1 MMKLSIDAS
10 HLSFFLYNHS
20 IYFDTKI
27 IMIQE
32 FSEKIQL
39 LLDEVWK
46 VIVGQDNLKRDIVIA
61 MLAGWHILLEWA
73 PWLAKTR
80 TVNCFA
86 QALKLDFQRIQFT
99 PDLLPSDL
107 VGAKI
112 YDPDLKEF
120 SIKKWPI
127 FANFVL
133 ADEINR
139 APSKVQSALLES
151 MEEKQVTIW
160 ETTFSLDTPFIVLA
174 TQNPLEQEGTFHLP
188 EAQLDR
194 FLLKTLI
201 EYPTPHEEKMIL
213 TGAFSR
219 DTYKIKKIFWKKDIT
234 NFKKQIENIKVS
246 ESIYEYI
253 CRIILTS
260 RDQDFCSEITYWGSP
275 RASLALMRSS
285 KVLAAIQ
292 GRDFVLPEDIKEMAF
307 PVLRHRII
315 LSYEAQAEWMTP
327 DDVIQKI
334 LTHVKVS

>member
-1 MMKLSIDAS
+1 M
-10 HLSFFLYNHS
+10 
-20 IYFDTKI
+20 
-27 IMIQE
+27 QE

-39 LLDEVWK
+39 LLEEVGK
-46 VIVGQDNLKRDIVIA
+46 VIVGQDSLKRDIVIA

-73 PWLAKTR
+73 PGLAKTR
-80 TVNCFA
+80 TVNSFA

-120 SIKKWPI
+120 SIKKGPI

-160 ETTFSLDTPFIVLA
+160 ETTFELTRPFMVLA

-201 EYPTPHEEKMIL
+201 DYPTPFEEKKIL
-213 TGAFSR
+213 QWALNR
-219 DTYKIKKIFWKKDIT
+219 DEYTIKKIFWKKDILALQ
-234 NFKKQIENIKVS
+234 KQIENIQVS

-253 CRIILTS
+253 CRIILSS
-260 RDQDFCSEITYWGSP
+260 RDNELYPEIVYGGSP
-275 RASLALMRSS
+275 RASLALMRTA
-285 KVLAAIQ
+285 KVLAAMQ
-292 GRDFVLPEDIKEMAF
+292 GRDYVLPEDIKEMAF

-315 LSYEAQAEWMTP
+315 LSYEAQAEWIGP
-327 DDVIQKI
+327 DTMIEKI
-334 LTHVKVS
+334 LDTVTIS

>member
-1 MMKLSIDAS
+1 M
-10 HLSFFLYNHS
+10 
-20 IYFDTKI
+20 
-27 IMIQE
+27 QE

-39 LLDEVWK
+39 LLDEVGQ
-46 VIVGQDNLKRDIVIA
+46 VIVGQESLKRDIVIA
-61 MLAGWHILLEWA
+61 MLAGGHILLEWA
-73 PWLAKTR
+73 PGLAKTR

-160 ETTFSLDTPFIVLA
+160 ETTFKLDTPFIVLA

-194 FLLKTLI
+194 FLLKTI
-201 EYPTPHEEKMIL
+201 IHYPTPHEEKKIL
-213 TGAFSR
+213 TWSISR
-219 DTYKIKKIFWKKDIT
+219 EEYKIKKIFWKKDIAD
-234 NFKKQIENIKVS
+234 FKKQIENIQVS

-260 RDQDFCSEITYWGSP
+260 RDNSLYPEIVYWWSP
-275 RASLALMRSS
+275 RASLALMRSA
-285 KVLAAIQ
+285 KVLAAMQ
-292 GRDFVLPEDIKEMAF
+292 WRDFVLPEDIKEMAL

-315 LSYEAQAEWMTP
+315 LSYEALAEGMSP
-327 DDVIQKI
+327 DEMIEKI
-334 LTHVKVS
+334 LSDVKVS